1 MNGRNLRH
9 YWLHPAVTISM
20 TLGLLQAASAQGF
33 DFTGVE
39 PNAALMARVPADI
52 AAAGV
57 LVGASDNA
65 YPPWE
70 YLAEDGQTPV
80 GIDVDLGHAIAAK
93 LGLTYESR
101 TAEFSTMLAAL
112 GTSYDI
118 GINAMSITNE
128 RKRAANFVHYAN
140 SGSEWVIQA
149 GNPSGFDP
157 AELCGAVI
165 AMQPGTWYE
174 TQLIEASTAC
184 TEAGK
189 PAIEMLSFSEQT
201 AAFTRVAVGGAAAT
215 IAGGATALYAVKQS
229 NGAMEVMHPAGALA
243 GTGKVGIPTPKDDV
257 ELAQL
262 VADAI
267 NDLIADG
274 TYQAIFDHWGVGPL
288 GVDTATVNP
297 DVDI

>member
-1 MNGRNLRH
+1 MNGRRF
-9 YWLHPAVTISM
+9 WLYSAV
-20 TLGLLQAASAQGF
+20 TLGLALGLAQAAAAQGF
-33 DFTGVE
+33 DFSGIAPSSDLV
-39 PNAALMARVPADI
+39 ARVPADI

-70 YLAEDGQTPV
+70 FLAEDGQTPV
-80 GIDVDLGHAIAAK
+80 GIDIDLGHAIAAR

-112 GTSYDI
+112 GTNYDI
-118 GINAMSITNE
+118 GINAMSITNA
-128 RKRAANFVHYAN
+128 RKEAANFVHYAN
-140 SGSEWVIQA
+140 SGSEWVVQA

-157 AELCGAVI
+157 ADICGAVI

-174 TQLIEASTAC
+174 TQLIEANSAC
-184 TEAGK
+184 TGAGK

-201 AAFTRVAVGGAAAT
+201 AAFTRIAVGGATAT
-215 IAGGATALYAVKQS
+215 IAGDATALYAVKQS
-229 NGAMEVMHPAGALA
+229 NGTMEAMNPVGTLA
-243 GTGKVGIPTPKDDV
+243 GTGKVGIPTPKDDI

-262 VADAI
+262 VADTI

-274 TYQAIFDHWGVGPL
+274 TYQAILDHWGVGAL
-288 GVDTATVNP
+288 GVETATVNP